1 MVMPTG
7 APKRT
12 RSQRRDGIQGQNPFS
27 VTEWNPRFPSSGE
40 ASGKKRSHS
49 FLAHGGVRG
58 DRFVLSSNRP
68 LLSCS
73 YSRFVVA
80 APLTSLLLITCALA
94 CLLDPTPSRPP
105 SPWTSRPKFEASN
118 TDCMKLGDGQVLILI
133 VLTAFSR
140 SEDFVIYVS
149 LVRPASNK

>member
-1 MVMPTG
+1 VLRREPVLSDGMES
-7 APKRT
+7 KDRT
-12 RSQRRDGIQGQNPFS
+12 RSPWRNGIQGSLVRAKPVGKRGHIRFS
-27 VTEWNPRFPSSGE
+27 RTGASVGIDLFFP
-40 ASGKKRSHS
+40 AI
-49 FLAHGGVRG
+49 VRCC
-58 DRFVLSSNRP
+58 R
-68 LLSCS
+68 CS